1 MSNPDDGL
9 KMLGRMIAEAVLEK
23 RLHQKPED
31 IQPEKKSLCVAE
43 IRDTTV
49 EPKLRRPHRK
59 ANVDALVSDDE
70 LAAAYVGRR

>member
-1 MSNPDDGL
+1 MSTPDEGL

-23 RLHQKPED
+23 RLHNKPD
-31 IQPEKKSLCVAE
+31 DFQPGEKSLCVAE

-49 EPKLRRPHRK
+49 EPKLRHPRRK
-59 ANVDALVSDDE
+59 ANVEALVSDDE